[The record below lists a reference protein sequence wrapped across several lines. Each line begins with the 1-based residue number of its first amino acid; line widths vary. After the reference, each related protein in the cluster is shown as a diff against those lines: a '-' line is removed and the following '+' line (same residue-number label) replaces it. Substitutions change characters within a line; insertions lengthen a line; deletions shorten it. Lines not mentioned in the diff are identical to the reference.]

1 LAILNKQLLIMD
13 TPASI
18 EKLGQEQDVV
28 YASSSTG
35 EVEESKANQW
45 EYLKHYF
52 TSREGWIGD
61 YVRVLGLLLFFKTPK
76 LTQTFRTTS
85 TLLHPTSGP

>member
-1 LAILNKQLLIMD
+1 ME

-18 EKLGQEQDVV
+18 EKLGQENDVA

-35 EVEESKANQW
+35 EVEESKKTQW

-61 YVRVLGLLLFFKTPK
+61 YVCLLPLFNVPN
-76 LTQTFRTTS
+76 
-85 TLLHPTSGP
+85 